1 MFPTLKHT
9 AALFALAL
17 PALFSCSTSPAAD
30 AQFMHPDAAVQ
41 AKYPILSKFNA
52 GRTPSER
59 ILKRGDHDIYA
70 ILHFGPNTFYDKE
83 WGYGDEDPQRFA
95 PTEFDAEQIVKACK
109 DGGITGIIIVCK
121 HHDGL
126 CLWPT
131 KTTEHKIGRASCRE
145 RV

>member
-1 MFPTLKHT
+1 MEFTVMFPTLKHT
-9 AALFALAL
+9 AALLALAAPVL
-17 PALFSCSTSPAAD
+17 LTSVLAAD

-83 WGYGDEDPQRFA
+83 WGYGDEA
-95 PTEFDAEQIVKACK
+95 
-109 DGGITGIIIVCK
+109 GSSSYGN
-121 HHDGL
+121 
-126 CLWPT
+126 
-131 KTTEHKIGRASCRE
+131 S
-145 RV
+145 